1 MGTKIS
7 AENLFSLPICVIMG
21 LTKSLPPRGRGTALV
36 VEGAC
41 VTLGLYQLSCYALSL
56 SRLRRQLPPGGSLWK
71 CSSIFR
77 GMGIA
82 RRHLFYK
89 CETGD
94 KGQGRS
100 TASLREGG
108 GPRSGGRSLRDFELG
123 LTSLLRTLPQ
133 SATLTAPSR
142 REPSLALLLLIQI
155 EFPQTL

>member
-1 MGTKIS
+1 
-7 AENLFSLPICVIMG
+7 MG
-21 LTKSLPPRGRGTALV
+21 L
-36 VEGAC
+36 
-41 VTLGLYQLSCYALSL
+41 
-56 SRLRRQLPPGGSLWK
+56 
-71 CSSIFR
+71 
-77 GMGIA
+77 A
-82 RRHLFYK
+82 RRHLVYK

-94 KGQGRS
+94 KGRGLS

-155 EFPQTL
+155 KFPQTL